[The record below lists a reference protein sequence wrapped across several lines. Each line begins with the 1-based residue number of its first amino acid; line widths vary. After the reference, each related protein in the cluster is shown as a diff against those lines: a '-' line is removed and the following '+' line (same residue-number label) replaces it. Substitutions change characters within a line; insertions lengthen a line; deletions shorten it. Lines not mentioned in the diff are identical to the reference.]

1 MARLVNSVGA
11 LLLSKG
17 ILKQDDLDVFVYG
30 LDTILFSLVSIFSLL
45 ALGMIT
51 RLFVETLLCML
62 AFIPLQ
68 TTGGGY
74 HAKTH
79 FRCYLTTVAGWAIAM
94 LLNRILPIWATAL
107 FMLQGY
113 VAVFRYAPIEHA
125 NAPMSA
131 GHKQKM
137 RACARRVCI
146 ALSFTAIVM
155 YALRPDLSIVL
166 ATSIG
171 VYGISANVAYLLK

>member
-1 MARLVNSVGA
+1 VNSVGA

-62 AFIPLQ
+62 AFISLQ

-79 FRCYLTTVAGWAIAM
+79 FRCYLTTVTGWAIAM
-94 LLNRILPIWATAL
+94 LLSRILPIWAAAL
-107 FMLQGY
+107 FMLQGC

-125 NAPMSA
+125 NAPMSTE
-131 GHKQKM
+131 KKKRM
-137 RACARRVCI
+137 RAYARLICVVLTLSAI
-146 ALSFTAIVM
+146 AISVFRL
-155 YALRPDLSIVL
+155 DLSIAV
-166 ATSIG
+166 AAGIG
-171 VYGISANVAYLLK
+171 VYGLSANTAYLLK